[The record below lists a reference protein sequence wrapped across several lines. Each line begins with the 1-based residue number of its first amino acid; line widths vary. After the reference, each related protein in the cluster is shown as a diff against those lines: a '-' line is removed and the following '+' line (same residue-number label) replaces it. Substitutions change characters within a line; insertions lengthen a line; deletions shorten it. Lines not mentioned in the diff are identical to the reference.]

1 MNNRLLPF
9 FIAFSFMLALPS
21 CKSDDSQTQQAGTV
35 ADANQESSAQ
45 ESTAPGSH
53 QRTRGLNQ
61 LDNVTS
67 QDIPFDQKFPTLN
80 TVLQNESALLSDVM
94 EFYASIS
101 APSAVQSESDL
112 EQVLQLRDSSMIPR
126 VETALMTIDANNSLY
141 DHYDALQ
148 AELQQLGMQM
158 TFAEGMFTSIGPYT
172 FLESE
177 IEQYASRGFKLY
189 LEFNQAKT
197 ASYNGEYPFLNMT
210 PYLEMIQIG
219 EQLAADKE
227 NPYFEKIQEDFEN
240 SLLYVSDVH
249 QVDDPTARGESSLYV
264 EGINT
269 EMYPYLTEKESRAA
283 YVNETTGSPFQK
295 AMEKIMANPS
305 TMSTKPEALYLV
317 VIEWADDETIARS
330 RVTTHLRQGE
340 DIPHHL
346 EISLADGTKKY
357 AIVYRFFEDVGKAE
371 EALSSI
377 EGDFPNANLMMVSVK
392 GESLYQIG
400 G

>member
-9 FIAFSFMLALPS
+9 LIAFSLLLAS
-21 CKSDDSQTQQAGTV
+21 CGSDGNRTQQAGTNT
-35 ADANQESSAQ
+35 DANQET
-45 ESTAPGSH
+45 STEENTDPGSN

-61 LDNVTS
+61 MDGVS
-67 QDIPFDQKFPTLN
+67 GQDVPFDQQFPTI
-80 TVLQNESALLSDVM
+80 TKVLQNESSLLSDLM
-94 EFYASIS
+94 DFYASVS
-101 APSAVQSESDL
+101 QPSSIQSEQDL
-112 EQVLQLRDSSMIPR
+112 ANVLQVRDSSMIPR
-126 VETALMTIDANNSLY
+126 VESALMTIDENNSLY
-141 DHYDALQ
+141 DDYDALQ
-148 AELQQLGMQM
+148 TELQQLGMQM
-158 TFAEGMFTSIGPYT
+158 TFAEGMFTSIGPYS
-172 FLESE
+172 FLEAE
-177 IEQYASRGFKLY
+177 IDQYASSAFKLY

-197 ASYNGEYPFLNMT
+197 ASYNGEYPFLNMG
-210 PYLEMIQIG
+210 PYLEMIQVG
-219 EQLAADKE
+219 EQLAAING
-227 NPYFEKIQEDFEN
+227 NPYFEKIREDFEK

-249 QVDDPTARGESSLYV
+249 LVDDPTARGESSLFV

-269 EMYPYLTEKESRAA
+269 EMYPYMTEKESRVA
-283 YVNETTGSPFQK
+283 YVNETAGSPFQK
-295 AMEKIMANPS
+295 AVEKIMANPS

-317 VIEWADDETIARS
+317 VIEWADDETVART

-346 EISLADGTKKY
+346 EITLSDGTKKY

-377 EGDFPNANLMMVSVK
+377 EGDFPDADLMMVSVK